1 MNENHARLSPALVE
15 TCAGLSAGAIS
26 TLVVHP
32 LDIIKTRLQIHRT
45 HISHTPTTSLTLARS
60 LLTHPHPL
68 TSLYRGL
75 TPNLLGNSASWALFF
90 YFKSL
95 VETPLS
101 LHRARHSSALTPGD
115 YFLTSLGAGLLTTL
129 ATNPIWV
136 LKTRMLSTDRGA
148 LGAYPSMW
156 AGARAIAR
164 TEGWRGFYRGMGAS
178 CLGVSHGAVQFGV
191 YEPMKRAWLAY
202 AARRGWEGEEKGKM
216 GYEAT
221 LVISGGAKMV
231 AGCATYP
238 YQVVRARLQTY
249 NAEARFGRGIMGV
262 VGRLWREEGVRGFYR
277 GLGLNMVRVLPA
289 TWVTFLVYEN
299 VRYYLPR
306 ANL

>member
-15 TCAGLSAGAIS
+15 TCAGLSAGAMS

-45 HISHTPTTSLTLARS
+45 HITHTPTTSLTLARS
-60 LLTHPHPL
+60 LLSHPQPL

-101 LHRARHSSALTPGD
+101 RYRARQSSALTPAD
-115 YFLTSLGAGLLTTL
+115 YFLASLGAGLLTTL

-148 LGAYPSMW
+148 VGAYPSMW

-191 YEPMKRAWLAY
+191 YEPMKRAWL
-202 AARRGWEGEEKGKM
+202 G
-216 GYEAT
+216 
-221 LVISGGAKMV
+221 
-231 AGCATYP
+231 
-238 YQVVRARLQTY
+238 
-249 NAEARFGRGIMGV
+249 
-262 VGRLWREEGVRGFYR
+262 
-277 GLGLNMVRVLPA
+277 
-289 TWVTFLVYEN
+289 
-299 VRYYLPR
+299 
-306 ANL
+306 